1 MYYKFYERETDKPR
15 ERSRERGK
23 EIVDTRLIKLQIFK
37 DILTMY
43 RKVQTQNKKLEII
56 RT

>member
-43 RKVQTQNKKLEII
+43 QKVQTQNKKLEII